1 MDPPPFSAKNVGGKI
16 RLPKKIYADHAATT
30 PLCLMARRA
39 MLNTFDIYGN
49 PASIH
54 QDGLAARKI
63 VEEARTKVAKAISA
77 EPDEIYFTSG
87 ATEANSWVT
96 SIFQCITTNIEH
108 DSMKRSKSRLCL
120 HVGTD
125 GIVNPGS
132 EYQSRLVSC
141 YSVGMINNEV
151 GTMQNLAAWS
161 KYSHTKGCLF
171 HTDATQ
177 AVGHIPVSVKKLDV
191 DLLSMSA
198 HKFGGP
204 KGVGV
209 LFVRRGVDILPML
222 SGGHQEAG
230 KRAGTENVI
239 GIVGMGAAIEWA
251 ANNLDKSV
259 PYLTRLR
266 DILIDG
272 ILNISGAELTGH
284 PTQRSPSIASFVFGG
299 IDGQALVLALDERG
313 VCASSGSACSE
324 GEVGISHVLK
334 AMGYTEET
342 GRGSLRLSIGWDT
355 TEADVRYIIRAVKES
370 VEELRGWQWEGKPEP
385 IQYAPFQEE
394 PE

>member
-1 MDPPPFSAKNVGGKI
+1 MHDA
-16 RLPKKIYADHAATT
+16 
-30 PLCLMARRA
+30 
-39 MLNTFDIYGN
+39 FDIFEN
-49 PASIH
+49 PSSLHFA
-54 QDGLAARKI
+54 GREAREVVEAAR
-63 VEEARTKVAKAISA
+63 EKVARAINA

-87 ATEANSWVT
+87 ATEANNWVT
-96 SIFQCITTNIEH
+96 KRFVTDTTVIEH
-108 DSMKRSKSRLCL
+108 PSMFLGHPRFSADKS
-120 HVGTD
+120 G
-125 GIVNPGS
+125 
-132 EYQSRLVSC
+132 LVRYNREHYAMTEM
-141 YSVGMINNEV
+141 YSVGMVNNEV
-151 GTMQNLAAWS
+151 GTVQDIIGWR
-161 KYSHTKGCLF
+161 KYAHEHEKLF

-177 AVGHIPVSVKKLDV
+177 AVGHITVDV
-191 DLLSMSA
+191 RELGVDFLSMSA

-204 KGVGV
+204 KGVGA
-209 LFVRRGVDILPML
+209 LFVKRNASILPMMI
-222 SGGHQEAG
+222 GGHQEAG
-230 KRAGTENVI
+230 KRPGTENVI
-239 GIVGMGAAIEWA
+239 GIAGMGAAIEWA

-284 PTQRSPSIASFVFGG
+284 PTQRSPSIASFVFRG

>member
-1 MDPPPFSAKNVGGKI
+1 MIK
-16 RLPKKIYADHAATT
+16 RIYADYAATT
-30 PLCLMARRA
+30 PLCLPARRA
-39 MLNTFDIYGN
+39 MHDAFDTYGN
-49 PASIH
+49 PSSLH
-54 QDGLAARKI
+54 QAGVEARKL
-63 VEEARTKVAKAISA
+63 VEEARAKVAKAINA

-87 ATEANSWVT
+87 ATEANNWATGERGTFAS
-96 SIFQCITTNIEH
+96 SIEH
-108 DSMKRSKSRLCL
+108 SSMYSFGPKMDEENSFKCDRF
-120 HVGTD
+120 
-125 GIVNPGS
+125 GIVTEDFNGEIS
-132 EYQSRLVSC
+132 EY
-141 YSVGMINNEV
+141 YENFSVGMVNNEV
-151 GTMQNLAAWS
+151 GTVQNITEWS
-161 KYSHTKGCLF
+161 WCSHNRGRRF

-177 AVGHIPVSVKKLDV
+177 AVGHIPVDVKELGV

-204 KGVGV
+204 KGVGA
-209 LFVRRGVDILPML
+209 LFVRRGVDILPMTC
-222 SGGHQEAG
+222 GGHQEAG

-251 ANNLDKSV
+251 TNNLDKSA

-272 ILNISGAELTGH
+272 ILDIPGAELTGH

-299 IDGQALVLALDERG
+299 IDGQPLVLALDERG

-334 AMGYTEET
+334 AMGYTEEN
-342 GRGSLRLSIGWDT
+342 GRGSLRLSIGWST

-370 VEELRGWQWEGKPEP
+370 VEELRR
-385 IQYAPFQEE
+385 
-394 PE
+394 

>member
-1 MDPPPFSAKNVGGKI
+1 M
-16 RLPKKIYADHAATT
+16 PKKIYADHAATT
-30 PLCLMARRA
+30 PLCLAARGA
-39 MLNTFDIYGN
+39 MLEAFDTYGN
-49 PASIH
+49 PSSLH
-54 QDGLAARKI
+54 CMGVEARKL
-63 VEEARTKVAKAISA
+63 VEDAREKVAKAINA

-87 ATEANSWVT
+87 ATEANDWVLKAFQTIT
-96 SIFQCITTNIEH
+96 SNIEH
-108 DSMKRSKSRLCL
+108 SSM
-120 HVGTD
+120 GTGYGCTLIGYESD
-125 GIVNPGS
+125 RKG
-132 EYQSRLVSC
+132 LVRKNNVKIPIG
-141 YSVGMINNEV
+141 YFDLMSVIFVNNEV
-151 GTMQNLAAWS
+151 GTVQDIGLLARDA
-161 KYSHTKGCLF
+161 HVNRRIF

-177 AVGHIPVSVKKLDV
+177 AVGHVPVDVNELSV

-204 KGVGV
+204 KGVGA
-209 LFVRRGVDILPML
+209 LFVRRDVGILPL
-222 SGGHQEAG
+222 LHGGHQEAG

-239 GIVGMGAAIEWA
+239 GIAGMGAAIEWA
-251 ANNLDKSV
+251 TNSLDNDIR
-259 PYLTRLR
+259 YLSRLR

-272 ILNISGAELTGH
+272 ILEIPGAELTGH

>member
-1 MDPPPFSAKNVGGKI
+1 M
-16 RLPKKIYADHAATT
+16 PKKIYADHAATT

-87 ATEANSWVT
+87 ATEANVWVLSAFST
-96 SIFQCITTNIEH
+96 VKSNVEH
-108 DSMKRSKSRLCL
+108 SSMKYGRRGGIIGFESNHL
-120 HVGTD
+120 
-125 GIVNPGS
+125 GIVPPRPTVDLTFFDTMS
-132 EYQSRLVSC
+132 VLLV
-141 YSVGMINNEV
+141 NNEV
-151 GTMQNLAAWS
+151 GTVQDMKSLTSWA
-161 KYSHTKGCLF
+161 SHSADKLF

-177 AVGHIPVSVKKLDV
+177 AVGHIPVNVKELGV

-204 KGVGV
+204 KGVGA
-209 LFVRRGVDILPML
+209 LFVRRGVGILPL
-222 SGGHQEAG
+222 LHGGHQEAG
-230 KRAGTENVI
+230 KRAGTENII
-239 GIVGMGAAIEWA
+239 GIAGMGAAIEWA
-251 ANNLDKSV
+251 TNSLDNDIR
-259 PYLTRLR
+259 YLSRLR

-272 ILNISGAELTGH
+272 ILEIPGAELTGH
-284 PTQRSPSIASFVFGG
+284 PTQRSPSIASFVFSG
-299 IDGQALVLALDERG
+299 IDGQPLVLALDDRG

-324 GEVGISHVLK
+324 GEAGISHVLK

-342 GRGSLRLSIGWDT
+342 GRGSLRLSIGWGT

-370 VEELRGWQWEGKPEP
+370 VEELRG
-385 IQYAPFQEE
+385 
-394 PE
+394 